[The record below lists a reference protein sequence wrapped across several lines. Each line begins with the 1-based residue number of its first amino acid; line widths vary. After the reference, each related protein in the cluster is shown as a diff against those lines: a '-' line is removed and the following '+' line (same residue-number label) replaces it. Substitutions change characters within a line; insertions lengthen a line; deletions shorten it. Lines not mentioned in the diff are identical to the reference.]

1 MQFYLLIALTLF
13 VGLSAAGRGDF
24 NGREQEMVKISVQ
37 LYANTGKPIL
47 PKRTLE
53 LLKRLE
59 VLYSCSKA
67 ETSRAKQEELLN
79 LIEAAEISPL
89 KCKEESFANLESL
102 ISKYAYASLNMV
114 PYLKNCR
121 YRLRQVCGQ
130 HA

>member
-1 MQFYLLIALTLF
+1 MQFHLLITLALF

-24 NGREQEMVKISVQ
+24 NGRQEEVDRISMQ

-67 ETSRAKQEELLN
+67 ETSRTKQVELLA
-79 LIEAAEISPL
+79 LIEAAEAEPL
-89 KCKEESFANLESL
+89 KCKEESYANLESL
-102 ISKYAYASLNMV
+102 ISKYARASLNLV